1 MELQKITEENRKS
14 KRIIE
19 VMAED
24 LLTVNKKIKVA
35 LSLAHVFAL
44 TLKVTLVLAL
54 ALYHILIAFV
64 LVKVYV
70 SSSQTDAPFSK
81 DTDKSEVRL
90 IF

>member
-54 ALYHILIAFV
+54 ALSHTLIDLGKA
-64 LVKVYV
+64 
-70 SSSQTDAPFSK
+70 SK
-81 DTDKSEVRL
+81 KKTIKSVTAVIPTL
-90 IF
+90 DPPPSV

>member
-1 MELQKITEENRKS
+1 MVIT
-14 KRIIE
+14 
-19 VMAED
+19 
-24 LLTVNKKIKVA
+24 
-35 LSLAHVFAL
+35 F